1 MTFPDTDLRKASE
14 NPLTSVFPRV
24 ALGQKPY
31 HRDERIAKIHIACP
45 STLVAVKLLQ
55 GSSWRLVCV
64 DHSL

>member
-31 HRDERIAKIHIACP
+31 HRDERIAKIIFGLSKFVGIAYRMP
-45 STLVAVKLLQ
+45 
-55 GSSWRLVCV
+55 
-64 DHSL
+64 